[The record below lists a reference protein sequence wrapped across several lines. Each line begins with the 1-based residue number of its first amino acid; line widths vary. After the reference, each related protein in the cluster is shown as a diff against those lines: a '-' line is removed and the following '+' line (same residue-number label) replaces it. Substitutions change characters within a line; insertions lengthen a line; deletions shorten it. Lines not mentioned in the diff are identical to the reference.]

1 MTINDNNQALLIWQD
16 MKKIACFVVL
26 AMVLLASVS
35 TRAGAEENLPEKL
48 QELTNEAYRAY
59 SARETDDY
67 FATVQK
73 VKAATEFSQYQE
85 TYYRACSYEAIY
97 MFEYVDRQKGV

>member
-1 MTINDNNQALLIWQD
+1 

-48 QELTNEAYRAY
+48 QELSNDLG
-59 SARETDDY
+59 SARETSETIHRAVEEFVGSAEPSDDL
-67 FATVQK
+67 TK
-73 VKAATEFSQYQE
+73 ICIK
-85 TYYRACSYEAIY
+85 
-97 MFEYVDRQKGV
+97 MK